1 MFSSLSADLY
11 LSNHV
16 FPPVDLHSGLQQ
28 PGKAA
33 EHLLWS
39 SLPHAGGRHMVM
51 SFCCWLH
58 DQPLELHRLA
68 LSVACSDKL
77 KSKLWHSGLSKITPR
92 HQVIY
97 QKEAS
102 VHKFTGWKE
111 NKRSMG
117 ELASVWIVQ

>member
-51 SFCCWLH
+51 TFCCWLH

-77 KSKLWHSGLSKITPR
+77 KSKLWRSGLSKITPR